1 MRGGLRW
8 LTAAPPVL
16 VGAPTLAIPGDQ
28 LGLAGRFE
36 AGRLFN
42 SCLDSGSVA
51 KSFSFLLEI
60 LSRQA
65 TFEWD
70 LQVAAE
76 DGTLHAL
83 C

>member
-1 MRGGLRW
+1 
-8 LTAAPPVL
+8 
-16 VGAPTLAIPGDQ
+16 
-28 LGLAGRFE
+28 LAGRFE

-65 TFEWD
+65 TFEWG